1 MSKNRAL
8 KGFTLIEL
16 MIVVAIIGILAAIAI
31 PNFIRYQ
38 LRSKSSEA
46 KTVNGGIKTSQESFR
61 AEYDA
66 YVQVP
71 AVNPVAAS
79 NRNTKTAWNILA
91 CNAACNRANIS
102 VDQMAQGDCQSY
114 ECVGY
119 RPSGDVYYDYDTT
132 TRDPAGAVTPEFTTC
147 ALADLDSDAAM
158 GGFQYGTGN
167 DPGAA
172 SMTVQVNA
180 RCSALNGNAS
190 CTVAVA
196 PANEVV
202 DCDPR
207 AF

>member
-71 AVNPVAAS
+71 AVNPVA
-79 NRNTKTAWNILA
+79 REQPKHED
-91 CNAACNRANIS
+91 R
-102 VDQMAQGDCQSY
+102 
-114 ECVGY
+114 
-119 RPSGDVYYDYDTT
+119 
-132 TRDPAGAVTPEFTTC
+132 
-147 ALADLDSDAAM
+147 LDHPRLRRHVQPREHQRGPD
-158 GGFQYGTGN
+158 GTGRLSELRVRWLPSVWRRVLRLRH
-167 DPGAA
+167 DHA
-172 SMTVQVNA
+172 
-180 RCSALNGNAS
+180 
-190 CTVAVA
+190 
-196 PANEVV
+196 
-202 DCDPR
+202 
-207 AF
+207 